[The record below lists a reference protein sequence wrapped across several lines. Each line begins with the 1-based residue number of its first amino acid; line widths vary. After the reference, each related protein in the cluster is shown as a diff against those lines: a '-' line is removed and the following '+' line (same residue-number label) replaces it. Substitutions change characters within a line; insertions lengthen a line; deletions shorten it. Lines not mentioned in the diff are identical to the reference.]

1 MAVKVSQAITEKKTV
16 IIEAGTG
23 TGKTLAYV
31 IPAILSG
38 KKVVISTGTK
48 GLQDQLFYKDIPLIK
63 KILRKDFKAVYLKGR
78 RNYLC
83 LWRFN
88 QALKSNL
95 LEETKEI
102 KALKDW
108 LKQTNIGDI
117 AEAPL
122 PPEWPGWQEFTSSTE
137 QCLGT
142 NMSLLG

>member
-63 KILRKDFKAVYLKGR
+63 KILRKDFKG
-78 RNYLC
+78 
-83 LWRFN
+83 
-88 QALKSNL
+88 
-95 LEETKEI
+95 
-102 KALKDW
+102 
-108 LKQTNIGDI
+108 
-117 AEAPL
+117 
-122 PPEWPGWQEFTSSTE
+122 
-137 QCLGT
+137 
-142 NMSLLG
+142 SLFKRKTQLSVPMAF